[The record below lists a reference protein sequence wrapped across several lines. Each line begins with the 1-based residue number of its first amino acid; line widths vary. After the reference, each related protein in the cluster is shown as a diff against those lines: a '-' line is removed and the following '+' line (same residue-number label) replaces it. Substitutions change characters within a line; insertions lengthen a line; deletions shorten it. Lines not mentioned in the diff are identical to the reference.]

1 MVNDCAFVGETLI
14 KYLPSFFNVVHIK
27 RTRRFF
33 DKTFGVFWK
42 ILRCTGDLYHVH
54 YLFQDCYLALKCRKH
69 PLVGHAHGSD
79 LRETLHSKKWGR
91 LVRYALQECDKVL
104 VAQPTLLGVAKA
116 YNNTADYFPTPYDPE
131 IFYPKPL
138 FINRKVKQIL
148 LASPHNFRTKG
159 TDKFLHAL
167 SLVKIPLKIKTIGYG
182 KDVEKSRTLAKK
194 FSLNME
200 FVKEVPHSEMNKL
213 YWSSDLVLGSFGVGQ
228 LDTIAIEAMACGRP
242 VVHHLLKRFYPQCP
256 FKEINSVEECAHLIE
271 KFLTDEKTIK
281 KQVETQIIYV
291 QSVHTA
297 PLLAKKLAGI
307 YENLMKD
314 IF

>member
-1 MVNDCAFVGETLI
+1 
-14 KYLPSFFNVVHIK
+14 
-27 RTRRFF
+27 
-33 DKTFGVFWK
+33 
-42 ILRCTGDLYHVH
+42 
-54 YLFQDCYLALKCRKH
+54 
-69 PLVGHAHGSD
+69 
-79 LRETLHSKKWGR
+79 
-91 LVRYALQECDKVL
+91 
-104 VAQPTLLGVAKA
+104 
-116 YNNTADYFPTPYDPE
+116 
-131 IFYPKPL
+131 
-138 FINRKVKQIL
+138 
-148 LASPHNFRTKG
+148 
-159 TDKFLHAL
+159 
-167 SLVKIPLKIKTIGYG
+167 
-182 KDVEKSRTLAKK
+182 
-194 FSLNME
+194 ME
-200 FVKEVPHSEMNKL
+200 FVKEVPHNEMNKL